1 MDNSVDSVE
10 LRCSAPAIDL
20 DQGTWRAVNA
30 HESGMRTNWQFGYLE
45 GIAIAVLAMSAAT
58 IIWLLLS

>member
-1 MDNSVDSVE
+1 
-10 LRCSAPAIDL
+10 
-20 DQGTWRAVNA
+20 
-30 HESGMRTNWQFGYLE
+30 MRTNWQFGYLE